1 MRLTSPIVETLLDGH
16 RIGSDQGYIAF
27 CSVTLIEGLDE
38 QGTLRR
44 IVVDTGH
51 TGRRR
56 PWTPPCGSGA

>member
-1 MRLTSPIVETLLDGH
+1 MRLTSPSVETLLDGH

-56 PWTPPCGSGA
+56 PWTPPCASGA